1 MKKVLTT
8 VLLFIILCTS
18 VFSLLGCTHTI
29 NLREKILVY
38 QLERFLKLFEDED
51 VRLQTKW
58 IVNNYIETYYID
70 GINTYT
76 SSFDSYFSHS
86 SNYYTTYEDGIY
98 WLIIQDKNSELGKI
112 GRYLNIA
119 EYLDMRNNATNIY
132 PLVKLIKE
140 NPSWMEYDAE
150 TGVYELI
157 EEECDYA
164 QLYEAMYNREAPE
177 QSENY
182 YDKETPADYN
192 VHFKFKNGK
201 LNYVSCFI
209 NEFYVEYDK
218 NIAVTIPD
226 CPNGEIIE

>member
-18 VFSLLGCTHTI
+18 VFSLLGCTDTL
-29 NLREKILVY
+29 NLREKLLVY
-38 QLERFLKLFEDED
+38 RIERFLKLFEDED
-51 VRLQTKW
+51 VRLQIKW
-58 IVNNYIETYYID
+58 IDDYLIQTYYID

-76 SSFDSYFSHS
+76 SSFTSSFS
-86 SNYYTTYEDGIY
+86 YYTTYENGIS
-98 WLIIQDKNSELGKI
+98 WLILEQPNLESVKYGHKRSLE
-112 GRYLNIA
+112 
-119 EYLDMRNNATNIY
+119 EYIDIRNLDASIY
-132 PLVKLIKE
+132 ALVKLIKE

-164 QLYEAMYNREAPE
+164 QLYEAMYHREAPE

-201 LNYVSCFI
+201 LNYVSCFTD
-209 NEFYVEYDK
+209 EFYVEYDK
-218 NIAVTIPD
+218 NAAVTIPD